1 MFARNHLSI
10 AIREWKTPAMAAS
23 ISESSGEPGP
33 RRSPDHGAWRDH
45 FSAAGP
51 PCSRQHGESGPDQG
65 SPQVTDAR
73 LLKKSL
79 AQIEPQWEKAM
90 AYFYAMLFVRNPE
103 LRQMFPLALEANR
116 RQTFETLAR
125 YVWSCEDPGSLTGW
139 LSELARASR
148 KHGVTERHFRL
159 FNEAMIATVRAFS
172 GGSWTARTEA
182 AWESALDHMAL
193 IMADA
198 MQGCD
203 DEPAW
208 WLAEVTGHDQHGS
221 DLAVLTL
228 RPDQPLPYLPG
239 QHVSVQVPQCP
250 RMWRE
255 YSVANAPEPG
265 GLLRLH
271 VRAVPG
277 GAVSGALVHQVRP
290 GDSLIL
296 GPARGTMTAGAAAA
310 GPVLCVAGGT
320 GLAPIKAIVEAL
332 TSPRRV
338 APPEVTLLFGARGQ
352 AGLYDLPDLRRLEAA
367 SRTLKVV
374 PVVSGDDS
382 YDGARGMLPDAVP
395 YFLRPGTTDVFVSGP
410 PALVTHPGLAADA
423 RECGAR
429 LHYDPP

>member
-1 MFARNHLSI
+1 
-10 AIREWKTPAMAAS
+10 MAVG
-23 ISESSGEPGP
+23 ISESSGGHEP
-33 RRSPDHGAWRDH
+33 RRLPDYSAWRDRL
-45 FSAAGP
+45 SAAEP
-51 PCSRQHGESGPDQG
+51 PDSRQPAESATDQPAP
-65 SPQVTDAR
+65 SLTEAR

-79 AQIEPQWEKAM
+79 TQLEPQREKAM
-90 AYFYAMLFVRNPE
+90 AYFYAILFVRNPE

-116 RQTFETLAR
+116 QRTFDTLAR
-125 YVWSCEDPGSLTGW
+125 YVWSCEQPGSITGW
-139 LSELARASR
+139 LSELARSSR
-148 KHGVTERHFRL
+148 KLGVTERHFRL
-159 FNEAMIATVRAFS
+159 FNEAMLATVRAFS
-172 GGSWTARTEA
+172 GGSWSARTQA

-198 MQGCD
+198 MQDCD

-208 WLAEVTGHDQHGS
+208 WLAEVTGHDQRGS
-221 DLAVLTL
+221 GLAVLTL

-250 RMWRE
+250 RVWRE
-255 YSVANAPEPG
+255 YSIANAPEPG

-277 GAVSGALVHQVRP
+277 GAVSGALVHQARP
-290 GDSLIL
+290 GTTLIV
-296 GPARGTMTAGAAAA
+296 GPARGTMTAGAAAG

-320 GLAPIKAIVEAL
+320 GLAPVKAIVEAL
-332 TSPRRV
+332 TSPRRI
-338 APPEVTLLFGARGQ
+338 APPPEVTLLFGARTE

-367 SRTLKVV
+367 SRSLTVV
-374 PVVSGDDS
+374 PVVSAEDS

-410 PALVTHPGLAADA
+410 PALVTHPRLADEAA
-423 RECGAR
+423 EHGAR

>member
-1 MFARNHLSI
+1 MVVG
-10 AIREWKTPAMAAS
+10 
-23 ISESSGEPGP
+23 ISESSGEPGRHP
-33 RRSPDHGAWRDH
+33 SSDYSGWRGR
-45 FSAAGP
+45 FSAPGP
-51 PCSRQHGESGPDQG
+51 PDSRQPGESGPDEPA
-65 SPQVTDAR
+65 SPQTDAR

-79 AQIEPQWEKAM
+79 AQLEPQREKAM
-90 AYFYAMLFVRNPE
+90 AYFYAILFVRNPE
-103 LRQMFPLALEANR
+103 LRPMFPLALAASRRRAFEA
-116 RQTFETLAR
+116 LAR
-125 YVWSCEDPGSLTGW
+125 YAWSCEDPRSITGW
-139 LSELARASR
+139 LSELARGSR

-159 FNEAMIATVRAFS
+159 FSEAMIATLRAFS
-172 GGSWTARTEA
+172 GGFWSARTEA

-198 MQGCD
+198 IRDCD

-208 WLAEVTGHDQHGS
+208 WLAEVTGHDRRGS

-250 RMWRE
+250 RVWRE
-255 YSVANAPEPG
+255 YSIANAPEPG

-277 GAVSGALVHQVRP
+277 GAVSGALVRQVRP
-290 GDSLIL
+290 GNTLIL

-320 GLAPIKAIVEAL
+320 GLAPIKAIAEAL
-332 TSPRRV
+332 ASPRRV
-338 APPEVTLLFGARGQ
+338 APPPEVTLLFGARRE
-352 AGLYDLPDLRRLEAA
+352 AGLYDLADLRRLAAA
-367 SRTLKVV
+367 SPSLTVV

-382 YDGARGMLPDAVP
+382 YDGPRGLLPGAVP
-395 YFLRPGTTDVFVSGP
+395 HFLRPGTTDVFVSGP
-410 PALVTHPGLAADA
+410 PALVTHPGLAAGA
-423 RECGAR
+423 RERGAR